1 MHHPLDHGA
10 TPVNEFV
17 ALLARDPSSSGDHG
31 LGKEI
36 STCAARL
43 STEERGAVVNAL
55 RQSIPTAHTS
65 ENSAYRFERTFYNVL
80 VMDDPFIRK
89 ALAAALIS
97 AYSQLVRRGSHGAD
111 PAADRVTYRI
121 FSLCHDC
128 AGELSFIDLLG
139 TPEALEPLLTSN
151 DRNVRRFAER
161 FLRIGPDADK
171 YVEATIAETAR
182 RGETG
187 RSDELDPVLA
197 EMVRAVSPGTLQ
209 GLFTLLTGS
218 RFKDPSPASR
228 YVFANLAVNLGARI
242 ELLGET
248 VLTALRS
255 SEESTRSAA
264 LSVIAT
270 IPDGVPAALRRALV
284 ERLHEG
290 IVQAQ
295 FSHDEWTMILALG
308 AVAMTA
314 EDLAPL
320 QRFFPGPNNPD
331 VDDALFRRAVAAY
344 AAFCQRVPAPP
355 MRSDD

>member
-1 MHHPLDHGA
+1 
-10 TPVNEFV
+10 
-17 ALLARDPSSSGDHG
+17 
-31 LGKEI
+31 
-36 STCAARL
+36 
-43 STEERGAVVNAL
+43 
-55 RQSIPTAHTS
+55 
-65 ENSAYRFERTFYNVL
+65 
-80 VMDDPFIRK
+80 
-89 ALAAALIS
+89 
-97 AYSQLVRRGSHGAD
+97 
-111 PAADRVTYRI
+111 
-121 FSLCHDC
+121 
-128 AGELSFIDLLG
+128 
-139 TPEALEPLLTSN
+139 
-151 DRNVRRFAER
+151 
-161 FLRIGPDADK
+161 
-171 YVEATIAETAR
+171 
-182 RGETG
+182 
-187 RSDELDPVLA
+187 
-197 EMVRAVSPGTLQ
+197 MVRAVSPGTLQ

-290 IVQAQ
+290 IVQAP
-295 FSHDEWTMILALG
+295 FSPDEWTMILALG